1 MYPMMADLEKKVNA
15 IQLQALFK
23 LLQYQA
29 LPPNKKS
36 KCRKFSNEPQID
48 KYIWNME
55 QVCHEYK
62 IYGGLL
68 ASFKNKSWKFVNNK
82 IPFMNNEPTTI
93 DSLGI
98 DRETFQ
104 KLFQTLHHE
113 YLDPTNSWNQAKTQ
127 QLQKVTPIVS
137 LYGLYNERERKFL

>member
-1 MYPMMADLEKKVNA
+1 MMADLEKKVNA

-36 KCRKFSNEPQID
+36 KYRKFSNEPQIF
-48 KYIWNME
+48 
-55 QVCHEYK
+55 CHEYK

-68 ASFKNKSWKFVNNK
+68 ASFKNRSWKFVNDK
-82 IPFMNNEPTTI
+82 FPFMNNEPTTI
-93 DSLGI
+93 DNLGI

-113 YLDPTNSWNQAKTQ
+113 YLDPTKSQN
-127 QLQKVTPIVS
+127 
-137 LYGLYNERERKFL
+137 